1 MQSEWELSR
10 STGHCAA
17 TGRPLAEGESYYAVL
32 FETPAGF
39 DRKDYAPEAWAGP
52 PEGHFCY
59 WRARVPVKDKPAG
72 FVPVDCEL
80 LTQFF
85 LRLED
90 ADSAVKRHF
99 RFALALLLMR
109 KRILRFEK
117 SQPEGD
123 CEYWVL
129 RLAGEQSEHR
139 VLNPRLTEEEVAR
152 LSRQLTA
159 LLSGDAQAIES
170 LESPEPPAPA
180 AADAPAPA
188 ESARPGSA
196 AESEDEIAA
205 P

>member
-17 TGRPLAEGESYYAVL
+17 TGRPLAERESYYAVL

-39 DRKDYAPEAWAGP
+39 ERKDYAPEAWAGP
-52 PEGHFCY
+52 PAGHFCY

-90 ADSAVKRHF
+90 ADSAVKQHF
-99 RFALALLLMR
+99 RFVLALLLMR

-117 SQPEGD
+117 SQREGD

-129 RLAGEQSEHR
+129 RLASEQSEHR

-170 LESPEPPAPA
+170 LESQEPPAPA
-180 AADAPAPA
+180 ASDAPAPP
-188 ESARPGSA
+188 ESAHPGSA